1 MSTSNRRRG
10 CGAFWCA
17 VWVFAVLLCAAVAL
31 SILTGCAYQ
40 TSRWR
45 DTPGGGVEYHQ
56 TNITPPFGRQ
66 AESAGQMSAT
76 VLDDGTWEIVIGRT
90 DVGVDNAAQAEI
102 AGKAADLLL
111 MLGRLSAAGGM

>member
-1 MSTSNRRRG
+1 MTINKT
-10 CGAFWCA
+10 GAA
-17 VWVFAVLLCAAVAL
+17 MIVAL
-31 SILTGCAYQ
+31 AAFAALLFSGCAYQ

-45 DTPGGGVEYHQ
+45 DLDGGGVEYYQ

-66 AESAGQMSAT
+66 AESAGQMTAT

-90 DVGVDNAAQAEI
+90 DKGVDNTAQAEI

-111 MLGRLSAAGGM
+111 MLGKLSAAGGGM

>member
-1 MSTSNRRRG
+1 MSISRFYYAGPFLRG
-10 CGAFWCA
+10 
-17 VWVFAVLLCAAVAL
+17 VAL
-31 SILTGCAYQ
+31 IVSLLMWAAALLLLAGCAYQ

-45 DTPGGGVEYHQ
+45 DTPGGGVEYYQ

-90 DVGVDNAAQAEI
+90 DKGVDNAAQAEI

>member
-1 MSTSNRRRG
+1 MCTSNRRRG
-10 CGAFWCA
+10 CGAFWGA
-17 VWVFAVLLCAAVAL
+17 VCVFIMLLCAAVAL

-40 TSRWR
+40 TSQWSETG
-45 DTPGGGVEYHQ
+45 DGKLEYRQ

-90 DVGVDNAAQAEI
+90 DRGVDNAAQAEI